1 MTDEQDAQVPAAQA
15 TESTSD
21 DQKDADVTSPAPEQ
35 ADAEQEKSG
44 EPEQAAS

>member
-1 MTDEQDAQVPAAQA
+1 MTDEQNAGVPAAQSNEPA
-15 TESTSD
+15 AD
-21 DQKDADVTSPAPEQ
+21 DQQGADVTSPAPEQ